1 MKKTVGCGLLLLTIG
16 CAERE
21 SVPATTATQPVVA
34 ATAVHEMQMPATIG
48 VGGAEPFL
56 STGRDG
62 SLLLSWLESNE
73 VAKTAALKVARFSSG
88 RWSAPSVVVS
98 RNDLFVNWA
107 DFPSVIE
114 ASDRTLFAHWLQKS
128 GSGTYAYDVMLA
140 RSRDGGAT
148 WSKAA
153 KLNDDSVQGE
163 HGFVSLTPHPTN
175 PIVSAVWLDGRNMT
189 EGEGHEGHGD
199 MTLRFANVAS
209 DGRVSDVEELDGRT
223 CECCTTGM
231 TWTEAGPLVAYRDR
245 SADEIRDISLV
256 QKLGDAWTAPRTLH
270 ADGWKIEG
278 CPVNGPQVDARG
290 RNVVAAWFTAAGDK
304 PQVYVAFSSD
314 SGSSF
319 GKLVKIDAGH
329 ATGRVDVVLLDDGR
343 AFATWIDGAGS
354 DAAIVARTIAPN
366 GAMGTLTTVARSSTA
381 RGAGFPRAA
390 LAGDGLY
397 VAWTELL
404 PSKRIRLARLDL
416 E

>member
-1 MKKTVGCGLLLLTIG
+1 MKKTNVCALLLLTIG

-21 SVPATTATQPVVA
+21 SVPATRATPLVA
-34 ATAVHEMQMPATIG
+34 ATMVHEIQMPATIG
-48 VGGAEPFL
+48 GGGAEPFL
-56 STGRDG
+56 AVDREGA
-62 SLLLSWLESNE
+62 LLLSWLESNE
-73 VAKTAALKVARFSSG
+73 AAKTAALKVARFSSG
-88 RWSAPSVVVS
+88 RWSDPSVVVS

-107 DFPSVIE
+107 DFPSVVE

-140 RSRDGGAT
+140 RSRDGGKT
-148 WSKAA
+148 WSNAA
-153 KLNDDSVQGE
+153 KLHDDSVQGE
-163 HGFVSLTPHPTN
+163 HGFVSLTPHPTK
-175 PIVSAVWLDGRNMT
+175 PVVSAVWLDGRNMT
-189 EGEGHEGHGD
+189 EGEGHEAHGD

-209 DGRVSDVEELDGRT
+209 DGRVSDAQELDPRT
-223 CECCTTGM
+223 CECCATGM

-245 SADEIRDISLV
+245 SSDEIRDISLV
-256 QKLGDAWTAPRTLH
+256 QKIGDTWTPPRTLH

-278 CPVNGPQVDARG
+278 CPVNGPQLDARG

-304 PQVYVAFSSD
+304 PLVHLAFSSD

-319 GKLVKIDAGH
+319 GKPVRIDAGH
-329 ATGRVDVVLLDDGR
+329 ATGRVDVILLSDGR

-354 DAAIVARTIAPN
+354 DAAIVARIVAPD
-366 GAMGTLTTVARSSTA
+366 GVMGTLTTIARSSTA

-390 LAGDGLY
+390 LAEDGLY

-404 PSKRIRLARLDL
+404 PSKKIRLARLDL
-416 E
+416 R

>member
-1 MKKTVGCGLLLLTIG
+1 MKKTVGYVVFLLTIG

-21 SVPATTATQPVVA
+21 SAPATTATAPVA
-34 ATAVHEMQMPATIG
+34 ATVVHEVQLSATIG

-98 RNDLFVNWA
+98 RGDLFVNWA

-114 ASDRTLFAHWLQKS
+114 ATDRTLFAHWLQKS

-148 WSKAA
+148 WSEAA
-153 KLNDDSVQGE
+153 RLNDDSVQGE
-163 HGFVSLTPHPTN
+163 HGFVSLTAHPTN
-175 PIVSAVWLDGRNMT
+175 PVVSAVWLDGRNMT

-199 MTLRFANVAS
+199 MTLRFANIAS
-209 DGRVSDVEELDGRT
+209 DGRVSDAAELDART

-231 TWTEAGPLVAYRDR
+231 AWTESGPLVAYRDR
-245 SADEIRDISLV
+245 SSDEIRDISLV
-256 QKLGDAWTAPRTLH
+256 QKRGEAWTPPRPLH
-270 ADGWKIEG
+270 ADGWKIQG

-290 RNVVAAWFTAAGDK
+290 RDVAVGWFTAAGDK
-304 PQVYVAFSSD
+304 PQVHVAFSSD
-314 SGSSF
+314 SGASF
-319 GKLVKIDAGH
+319 GKPVRIDAGH
-329 ATGRVDVVLLDDGR
+329 ATGRVDLVLLSDGR
-343 AFATWIDGAGS
+343 ALVTWIDGAGS
-354 DAAIVARTIAPN
+354 DAAIVARTVAPD
-366 GAMGTLTTVARSSTA
+366 GAMGALIMVARSSTA